1 MSHYV
6 YKIWSDKG
14 NKVYY
19 GSTCAKRD
27 QRFLNHKSHYRCGRL
42 SCSSKILFDE
52 YGVENCFFEVVEEC
66 KDIEELRLREKW
78 YIQNNDCVNRLRPS
92 ITEEERKEKKKE
104 YYILHID
111 EKKEYD
117 KIYRKKRFE
126 ERHKKMTCECG
137 GKYVIRHKTTH
148 EKTKR
153 HMEYAKKE

>member
-1 MSHYV
+1 MTHYV
-6 YKIWSDKG
+6 YKIWSNKG

-27 QRFLNHKSHYRCGRL
+27 QRFINHKSHYRNGRS

-66 KDIEELRLREKW
+66 KDVEELRLREKW
-78 YIQNNDCVNRLRPS
+78 YIQNNDCVNQQTPS
-92 ITEEERKEKKKE
+92 ITEEERKEKKKQYTIE
-104 YYILHID
+104 HRD

-117 KIYRKKRFE
+117 HLRRMNDE
-126 ERHKKMTCECG
+126 ERYKKITCECG

-153 HMEYAKKE
+153 HMEYAKE